1 MRDMKSEMNRV
12 KRSINKIMRNKNTQ
26 KFRLRH
32 VPLPLIDRS
41 IDRFVKTT
49 QQISTK
55 PGWRTSL
62 GSEQTSLTLVLIQ
75 MKEFVLV
82 GFWLM
87 SRGKFVLWSRLIGL
101 KEAVGS
107 GRVKLFLGSLRG
119 NNCEDHQ
126 NFDPT
131 SLQSDSL
138 WLVFIIANVRS
149 VLSPAHTSFRLF
161 PDGRKKKKK
170 EKLTWNFIYIL
181 TSYSLIYTLFLFQ
194 VQFHLKLKTDPNICC
209 ISQKQKYSINY

>member
-12 KRSINKIMRNKNTQ
+12 KRSINIIMRNKNTQ

-87 SRGKFVLWSRLIGL
+87 SRGKFALWSRLIGL

-161 PDGRKKKKK
+161 PDGRKKRKKK
-170 EKLTWNFIYIL
+170 N
-181 TSYSLIYTLFLFQ
+181 
-194 VQFHLKLKTDPNICC
+194 
-209 ISQKQKYSINY
+209 

>member
-26 KFRLRH
+26 KFLRH
-32 VPLPLIDRS
+32 IPLPLIDRS

-87 SRGKFVLWSRLIGL
+87 SRGKFVL
-101 KEAVGS
+101 
-107 GRVKLFLGSLRG
+107 
-119 NNCEDHQ
+119 
-126 NFDPT
+126 
-131 SLQSDSL
+131 
-138 WLVFIIANVRS
+138 
-149 VLSPAHTSFRLF
+149 
-161 PDGRKKKKK
+161 
-170 EKLTWNFIYIL
+170 
-181 TSYSLIYTLFLFQ
+181 
-194 VQFHLKLKTDPNICC
+194 
-209 ISQKQKYSINY
+209 